1 MRIRN
6 FDEEKSILYL
16 VATPIGNMKEMSP
29 RALEILNSV
38 SIVGCEDTRNSGKL
52 LSYFGINKKLI
63 SCHEHNEEQAIDTI
77 LKYLDN
83 CDNVSYISDA
93 GYPGISDPGER
104 LVRRA
109 LDANYKVSVVSGSN
123 AMLLALLGSGL
134 DTTHFYFHGFLA
146 SKHSV
151 RIKELEKLKDKE
163 ETLIFY
169 ESPHRI
175 KDTLSDLLLILGN
188 RKACIARELTKKFE
202 EYIRDDLENLNK
214 IDEDT
219 LIGEMV
225 IIIDGKKS
233 EDVEIDIN
241 EVTNYA
247 IELVKNGYKTKDAAK
262 NASEKYQISKNIIY
276 NNLIEALKK

>member
-29 RALEILNSV
+29 RALDILNSV
-38 SIVGCEDTRNSGKL
+38 SIIGCEDTRNSGKL

-63 SCHEHNEEQAIDTI
+63 SCHEHNEEQASDII
-77 LKYLDN
+77 LKYLAN
-83 CDNVSYISDA
+83 GDNVAYISDA

-188 RKACIARELTKKFE
+188 ARELTKKFE

-225 IIIDGKKS
+225 IIVEGKTNQNI
-233 EDVEIDIN
+233 EIDIN

-247 IELVKNGYKTKDAAK
+247 IELVKNGCKTKDAAK

>member
-38 SIVGCEDTRNSGKL
+38 SIIGCEDTRNSGKL
-52 LSYFGINKKLI
+52 LTYFGINKKLI
-63 SCHEHNEEQAIDTI
+63 SCHEHNEEQASDTI
-77 LKYLDN
+77 LKYLAN
-83 CDNVSYISDA
+83 GDNVADVSDA

-104 LVRRA
+104 LVRRV

-123 AMLLALLGSGL
+123 AMILALLGSGL

-146 SKHSV
+146 SKHSI

-202 EYIRDDLENLNK
+202 EYIRDDLESLNK
-214 IDEDT
+214 IDENT

-225 IIIDGKKS
+225 IIIEGKTT
-233 EDVEIDIN
+233 EDIEIDIN